1 MTLDQIML
9 GIGVVS
15 LGLLVIT
22 QRAIYNPLYILFLLF
37 HSFRKLSLEEQMSI
51 ANCVLDYC
59 RKYIGQTKNI
69 PKVEFRKFKKEP
81 LFQGTYG
88 VYLPNNESIVI
99 NLRNVKNNYTLIT
112 TLIHEYIH
120 HSQYSS
126 FHKTDYHR
134 LLNQGVSYV
143 DHPWE
148 KAARWH
154 SRTFFYPSFI
164 YVLSALNYFD

>member
-1 MTLDQIML
+1 MNSDQFFIGVFFISL
-9 GIGVVS
+9 GI
-15 LGLLVIT
+15 LVIT
-22 QRAIYNPLYILFLLF
+22 QRALYNPLYISFLLF
-37 HSFRKLSLEEQMSI
+37 HSFRKLSTEEQRLI
-51 ANCVLDYC
+51 ANYVLEYC
-59 RKYIGQTKNI
+59 SRFIGKTAVLPN
-69 PKVEFRKFKKEP
+69 VEFKYLKKEP
-81 LFQGTYG
+81 LFQGTHG
-88 VYLPNNESIVI
+88 VYLPNKQCIVI
-99 NLRNVKNNYTLIT
+99 NLRNVRNNYNLIT

-120 HSQYSS
+120 HAQYAS